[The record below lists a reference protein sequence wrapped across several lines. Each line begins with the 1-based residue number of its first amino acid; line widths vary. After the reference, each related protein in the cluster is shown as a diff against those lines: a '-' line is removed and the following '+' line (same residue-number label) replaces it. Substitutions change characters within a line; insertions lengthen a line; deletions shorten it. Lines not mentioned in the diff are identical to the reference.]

1 MRKLIALVA
10 GAVFL
15 LAGCSMHHKCGC
27 HGHHHHKHHK
37 HAHHHGHHHDHAMKA
52 DVKPA
57 K

>member
-15 LAGCSMHHKCGC
+15 LAGCSIHHQCGC
-27 HGHHHHKHHK
+27 HGHAPQKHHK
-37 HAHHHGHHHDHAMKA
+37 HAHHHHVKA

-57 K
+57 AK